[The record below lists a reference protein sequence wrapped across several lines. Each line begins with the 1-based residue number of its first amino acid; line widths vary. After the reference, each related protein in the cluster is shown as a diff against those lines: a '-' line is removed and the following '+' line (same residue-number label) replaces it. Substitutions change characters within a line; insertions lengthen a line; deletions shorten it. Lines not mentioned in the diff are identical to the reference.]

1 MAAQSTPSKA
11 QLIETLRST
20 GAETAARLRS
30 LPPEA
35 FEQGRYENGWN
46 GRQILAHIA
55 SIEWTYPRLID
66 LAREASQPRPAAPA
80 GATTGGGMRGG
91 INDYNERQ
99 VEKRAAASVGELI
112 EKFETNRAATIA
124 AAESADEALFGQPI

>member
-1 MAAQSTPSKA
+1 MAEQSTPSKA

-55 SIEWTYPRLID
+55 SIEWTYPRLFD
-66 LAREASQPRPAAPA
+66 LARQASPPRAPRPPRHPARQRHRRRLAAGRPSPE
-80 GATTGGGMRGG
+80 GGQHGYPGHLP
-91 INDYNERQ
+91 
-99 VEKRAAASVGELI
+99 K
-112 EKFETNRAATIA
+112 
-124 AAESADEALFGQPI
+124 EARHSDRPR